1 MFKSLQGSMISKRPR
16 GGIGGGSF
24 SSRIG
29 IFNRNR
35 ERMTPPRFT
44 PLIPKRFSNAQAVL
58 GAKADKKAVNA
69 KFLEVTKE
77 MDELEETQEGFET
90 RIAEMEDKDRYHAEL
105 DARAQKSAQKQG
117 MRMSEAFAAAGI
129 DGTAASR
136 FLDQS
141 KTGFTS
147 NQLGAALTGALAD
160 VAVKVGVILDELDQV
175 FAIAG
180 TNKKYSQDH
189 HEEFLAHVVDNA
201 AAEKVMMDAIERGG
215 IDQGSLLDN
224 LKANRYFVG
233 NSSINVLQTALSW
246 VLTKSTRLG
255 RRKGDSLTLF
265 GSGEER
271 AVCTESGN
279 ITIGDIIEDPYSHIT
294 VVEDGEI
301 KIYEANDLAVN
312 DNGLCKVN
320 GIYHVYE
327 TLEVGPDMTAFF
339 NIIAVIAA
347 SHYGG
352 ILLGGGTVF
361 AADGLLS
368 WLNGAKGVDLV
379 QLLGKK

>member
-1 MFKSLQGSMISKRPR
+1 MFKSFKNATKGVVSKRSRKGMDPRTGKSVRRKKDGPILTPVISKRLDAA
-16 GGIGGGSF
+16 
-24 SSRIG
+24 
-29 IFNRNR
+29 
-35 ERMTPPRFT
+35 E
-44 PLIPKRFSNAQAVL
+44 AVIA
-58 GAKADKKAVNA
+58 GKADKKQVNS
-69 KFLEVTKE
+69 KFIEVTKE
-77 MDELEETQEGFET
+77 IDELEETQESIET
-90 RIAEMEDKDRYHAEL
+90 RIAEMEDHDRYQAEL
-105 DARAQKSAQKQG
+105 DAKAQKSAEKQG
-117 MRMSEAFAAAGI
+117 MRMSDAFASAGI
-129 DGTAASR
+129 DGTAAAR
-136 FLDQS
+136 FVEQS

-180 TNKKYSQDH
+180 TNKKYSQDF

-201 AAEKVMMDAIERGG
+201 AAEKVMMDAIQRGG
-215 IDQGSLLDN
+215 IDQGSLMEN
-224 LKANRYFVG
+224 LKGNRYFFG
-233 NSSINVLQTALSW
+233 ESSINVLQTALSW
-246 VLTKSTRLG
+246 VLVKSTRLG
-255 RRKGDSLTLF
+255 RRKDDSLTLF

-271 AVCTESGN
+271 PVCTETGN
-279 ITIGDIIEDPYSHIT
+279 IEAGDIIEDSYSHIT
-294 VVEDGEI
+294 TVENGQI
-301 KIYEANDLAVN
+301 KIYDASDVAGNDKGICL
-312 DNGLCKVN
+312 VN
-320 GIYHVYE
+320 GTYSVYE

-352 ILLGGGTVF
+352 VMLGGGAAF